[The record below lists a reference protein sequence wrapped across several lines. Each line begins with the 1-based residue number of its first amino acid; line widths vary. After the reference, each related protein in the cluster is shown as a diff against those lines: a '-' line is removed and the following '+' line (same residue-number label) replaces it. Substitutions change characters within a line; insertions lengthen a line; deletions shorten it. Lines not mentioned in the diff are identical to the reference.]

1 MTDVILSSEDLT
13 ILGGPESI
21 TLDLDFGPQ
30 GERGSE
36 FFVGNCNP
44 NSNPE
49 NIPVTP
55 KVFDMYIN
63 LLPSDPDEEYL
74 YLYQYQNV
82 SGEDTWTPL
91 VKLIPNT
98 YSTNR
103 VVTFVDGEKSIN
115 VQVSKL
121 VPPSLISSITSDK
134 FNVQYSISGS
144 LNPVSS
150 SISVLPIITESVTGD
165 LVLPMQIKAVEYNAG
180 SWSNLSSEVTVHLL
194 ITVV

>member
-36 FFVGNCNP
+36 FFVGNGNP

-150 SISVLPIITESVTGD
+150 SISVLSIITESVTGD